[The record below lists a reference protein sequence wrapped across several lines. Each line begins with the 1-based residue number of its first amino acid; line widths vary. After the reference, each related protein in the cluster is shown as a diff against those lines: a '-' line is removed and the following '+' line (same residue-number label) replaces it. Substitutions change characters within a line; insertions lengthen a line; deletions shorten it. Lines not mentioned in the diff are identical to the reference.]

1 MAKKI
6 SGTLASVTEDTR
18 LANNR
23 VIGSG
28 VVMPG
33 EYEFEAADKVQVRYV
48 TEALQNQDRS
58 FTTVE
63 IQAKDGRWVNI
74 ANLLKR
80 EKVDPKGDALMYIN
94 QWVCEYTNVWEIA
107 DALAGHTL
115 TVSENRVKTYSNFR
129 GGEQLEHP
137 IENGIAYRATL
148 S

>member
-1 MAKKI
+1 MARKVT
-6 SGTLASVTEDTR
+6 GTLQSVNEETR

-33 EYEFEAADKVQVRYV
+33 VYEFDTADAVQVRYV
-48 TEALQNQDRS
+48 TEQLRDQDRS
-58 FTTVE
+58 YTTVE
-63 IQAKDGRWVNI
+63 IQDKRGRWINI

-80 EKVDPKGDALMYIN
+80 KRVDQKGDALMYIN

-107 DALAGHTL
+107 EALAGHSL
-115 TVSENRVKTYSNFR
+115 IVSENREKTYSNFR

-137 IENGIAYRATL
+137 VENGIAYSATL